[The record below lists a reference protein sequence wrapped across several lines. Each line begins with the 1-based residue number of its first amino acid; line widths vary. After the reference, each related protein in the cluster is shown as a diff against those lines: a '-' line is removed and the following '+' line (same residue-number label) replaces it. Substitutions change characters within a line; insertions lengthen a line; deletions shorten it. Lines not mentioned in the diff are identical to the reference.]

1 VTAPVPQVVVFT
13 PTLSGRDGISCLA
26 REYVDALADAA
37 PRIPIG
43 VWTLAAADRTS
54 VRADAPITV
63 HASQGS
69 RTRFVGHALAAAAR
83 QGPAPLVIVLH
94 LHLLPAALP
103 LARRG
108 APLVPVLIGVESWRP
123 LPALQRLALTSA
135 SRTLA
140 ISAHTVRE
148 FARANP
154 RLTVPPVHVCRPVTP
169 PLAAAG
175 PPVVSGRPPYALIV
189 GRLAAEERYKGH
201 DLLLD
206 VWPRVMGRVPG
217 ARLVVAGTGD
227 DLPRLRARAAAEGI
241 DAAVHFTG
249 PVTDAALAAL
259 YRDAAFVVMPSRH
272 EGFGFVFLEA
282 MASGRACI
290 GGVGAAEEIIVDGG
304 TGLIVD
310 PGDPGAVAAAVVRL
324 FESPGEAEAMGTAGR
339 ARAASAFAPARLA
352 ADLRAALAPWLPRTQ
367 GNTC

>member
-1 VTAPVPQVVVFT
+1 MTAAPRIVVFT

-37 PRIPIG
+37 PGRPIG
-43 VWTLAAADRTS
+43 VWTLAAADRAS

-63 HASQGS
+63 HAAQGS
-69 RTRFVGHALAAAAR
+69 RIRFVGKTLAAAATA
-83 QGPAPLVIVLH
+83 GPPPLVIVLH

-108 APLVPVLIGVESWRP
+108 APVVPVLIGVESWRP
-123 LPALQRLALTSA
+123 LPALERLALASA
-135 SRTLA
+135 PRMLS

-148 FARANP
+148 FTRANP
-154 RLTVPPVHVCRPVTP
+154 RLAAPAIRVCRPVTP
-169 PLAAAG
+169 PLAPPG
-175 PPVVSGRPPYALIV
+175 PAVVPTAPPYALIV

-206 VWPRVMGRVPG
+206 LWPAITARVPG

-227 DLPRLRARAAAEGI
+227 DLPRLRERAAAGS
-241 DAAVHFTG
+241 AGPGVLFTG
-249 PVTDAALAAL
+249 AVTDAELAAL

-282 MASGRACI
+282 MAAGRACI
-290 GGVGAAEEIIVDGG
+290 GGVGAAEEIIEDGR
-304 TGLIVD
+304 TGLVVD
-310 PGDPGAVAAAVVRL
+310 PSDPGAVAAAVVRL
-324 FESPGEAEAMGTAGR
+324 FESPAEAEAMGRAGR
-339 ARAASAFAPARLA
+339 DRARDAFGPARLV
-352 ADLRAALAPWLPRTQ
+352 ADLREALAPWLPASREPA
-367 GNTC
+367 C